1 MRKKIYLVRNNPGCG
16 REKREWIHMKG
27 KDFFQFIHSP
37 EGKGRYFVHLTY
49 DIGYEADEIYIEA
62 DYREY
67 CSWKKEYN
75 HHQYLL
81 KCAEEILTI
90 SSDAPIGNGESLLI
104 DMITDDKISIEEEY
118 EEQDER
124 EQLRKIVDNLDL
136 EERKLLNVMYLSG
149 KPRTEQEAAEE
160 LGVSRDIIKRRKKK
174 LFSKIQK
181 LLRPES

>member
-1 MRKKIYLVRNNPGCG
+1 M
-16 REKREWIHMKG
+16 
-27 KDFFQFIHSP
+27 
-37 EGKGRYFVHLTY
+37 
-49 DIGYEADEIYIEA
+49 
-62 DYREY
+62 
-67 CSWKKEYN
+67 
-75 HHQYLL
+75 
-81 KCAEEILTI
+81 TI

>member
-1 MRKKIYLVRNNPGCG
+1 MRKTIYLVRKNPGCD
-16 REKREWIHMKG
+16 REEREWIQMKG

-37 EGKGRYFVHLTY
+37 EGKGRYFVHLTD

-67 CSWKKEYN
+67 CSWKQEYN
-75 HHQYLL
+75 RHKYLL
-81 KCAEEILTI
+81 ECADEILTI
-90 SSDAPIGNGESLLI
+90 SSDVPIDNGGGLLI
-104 DMITDDKISIEEEY
+104 DMITDDAISIEEAY

-124 EQLRKIVDNLDL
+124 EQLREIVRNLEP
-136 EERKLLNVMYLSG
+136 EERQLLAVMYLSG
-149 KPRTEQEAAEE
+149 KSRTEQETAKE

-181 LLRPES
+181 LLRPKS